1 MSRSPFVRHFRGYKL
16 GAVGEHKDSSQPGA
30 IGGLKFVRKGCVDD
44 LVDSRTLHDISGIA
58 DPIERARAVSRAM
71 VEQQGLSEEAARIRR
86 GAIAE
91 AREAGHTLEE
101 IAKALGVTPGRVS
114 QMRKGPIARAPEQ
127 PMARGPRVLV
137 QRALPTDP
145 GTRGSKSLFLS
156 EAQRQGIRPDRKML
170 YVGTEPAAEHVAAC
184 LRAVPGDE
192 VIARRKLMLADE
204 VPVRIA
210 TSYFR
215 ADLFSGTR
223 IAEPEFVQPSLQSA
237 IEALGYAFGHAE
249 ETLTSRPATRFEA
262 DTLALD
268 PGEWVVQVLRASY
281 SSEDTPIHT
290 LETIC
295 AATRHIFTIGQVGAL
310 DEF

>member
-1 MSRSPFVRHFRGYKL
+1 M
-16 GAVGEHKDSSQPGA
+16 
-30 IGGLKFVRKGCVDD
+30 D
-44 LVDSRTLHDISGIA
+44 LRTLRDLSAIA
-58 DPIERARAVSRAM
+58 DPIERARALSRAM
-71 VEQQGLSEEAARIRR
+71 TEQQGLTEEAARMRR

-91 AREAGHTLEE
+91 AREAGHTLDE
-101 IAKALGVTPGRVS
+101 IAKALGVSPGRVS
-114 QMRKGPIARAPEQ
+114 QMRKGPTARAPE
-127 PMARGPRVLV
+127 PPATKGARVIV

-145 GTRGSKSLFLS
+145 ATRASVSLFLV
-156 EAQRQGIRPDRKML
+156 EAERQGVSPGRKML
-170 YVGTEPAAEHVAAC
+170 YVGPEPASEHVAAC
-184 LRAVPGDE
+184 LRVQPGDE
-192 VIARRKLMLADE
+192 IIARRKMMTAND

-223 IAEPEFVQPSLQSA
+223 IAEPEFVKPSLQAA
-237 IEALGYAFGHAE
+237 IVALGYAFGHAE

-262 DTLALD
+262 ETLELE

-281 SSEDTPIHT
+281 STEGTPIHI

-295 AATRHIFTIGQVGAL
+295 ASTRHIFTIGQVGGM

>member
-1 MSRSPFVRHFRGYKL
+1 M
-16 GAVGEHKDSSQPGA
+16 
-30 IGGLKFVRKGCVDD
+30 D
-44 LVDSRTLHDISGIA
+44 LRTLRDISAIA
-58 DPIERARAVSRAM
+58 DPIERARAISRAM
-71 VEQQGLSEEAARIRR
+71 TDQQGLTEEAARLRR

-101 IAKALGVTPGRVS
+101 IARALGVSPGRVS
-114 QMRKGPIARAPEQ
+114 QMRKGPTAKAPE
-127 PMARGPRVLV
+127 PPASKGSRVIV

-145 GTRGSKSLFLS
+145 ATRGSVSLFLV
-156 EAQRQGIRPDRKML
+156 EAERQGIRPEREML
-170 YVGTEPAAEHVAAC
+170 YIGPEPASEHVAAC
-184 LRAVPGDE
+184 LQVQPGDE
-192 VIARRKLMLADE
+192 IIARRKMMTANA

-223 IAEPEFVQPSLQSA
+223 IAEPEFVKPSLQAA
-237 IEALGYAFGHAE
+237 IEALGYAFGRAD
-249 ETLTSRPATRFEA
+249 ETLTARPATRFEA
-262 DTLALD
+262 QTLDLE

-281 SSEDTPIHT
+281 STEGTPVHT

-295 AATRHIFTIGQVGAL
+295 AATRHIFTIGQVGGM

>member
-1 MSRSPFVRHFRGYKL
+1 MLR
-16 GAVGEHKDSSQPGA
+16 
-30 IGGLKFVRKGCVDD
+30 D
-44 LVDSRTLHDISGIA
+44 LSAIA
-58 DPIERARAVSRAM
+58 DPIDRARAISRAM
-71 VEQQGLSEEAARIRR
+71 TEQQGLTEEAARIRR

-101 IAKALGVTPGRVS
+101 IAKALGVSPGRIS
-114 QMRKGPIARAPEQ
+114 QMRKGPTAKAPE
-127 PMARGPRVLV
+127 PPAKTGTRVIV

-145 GTRGSKSLFLS
+145 ATRGSVSLFLV
-156 EAQRQGIRPDRKML
+156 EAERQGVTPGRKML
-170 YVGTEPAAEHVAAC
+170 YVGPEPASEHVAAC
-184 LRAVPGDE
+184 LRVEPGDE
-192 VIARRKLMLADE
+192 IIARRKMMTAND

-215 ADLFSGTR
+215 SDLFAGTR
-223 IAEPEFVQPSLQSA
+223 IAEPEFVKPSLQAA
-237 IEALGYAFGHAE
+237 IVALGYAFGHAE

-262 DTLALD
+262 ETLELE

-281 SSEDTPIHT
+281 STEGTPIHI

-295 AATRHIFTIGQVGAL
+295 ASTRHIFTIGQVGGM

>member
-1 MSRSPFVRHFRGYKL
+1 
-16 GAVGEHKDSSQPGA
+16 
-30 IGGLKFVRKGCVDD
+30 VD
-44 LVDSRTLHDISGIA
+44 LRTLRDISAIT
-58 DPIERARAVSRAM
+58 DPIERARAISRAM
-71 VEQQGLSEEAARIRR
+71 TEQQGLTEEAARLRR

-101 IAKALGVTPGRVS
+101 IAGALGVSPGRVS
-114 QMRKGPIARAPEQ
+114 QMRKGPTAKAPE
-127 PMARGPRVLV
+127 PPASKGARVIV

-145 GTRGSKSLFLS
+145 ATRGSVSLFLV
-156 EAQRQGIRPDRKML
+156 EAERQGISPERQML
-170 YVGTEPAAEHVAAC
+170 YIGPEPAREHVAAC
-184 LRAVPGDE
+184 LKVQPGDE
-192 VIARRKLMLADE
+192 IIARRKMMTANG

-223 IAEPEFVQPSLQSA
+223 IAEPEFVKPSLQSA
-237 IEALGYAFGHAE
+237 ILALGYAFGHAD
-249 ETLTSRPATRFEA
+249 ETLTARPATTFEGE
-262 DTLALD
+262 TLDLD

-281 SSEDTPIHT
+281 STEGTPVHT

-295 AATRHIFTIGQVGAL
+295 AATRHLFTIGQVGGL

>member
-1 MSRSPFVRHFRGYKL
+1 
-16 GAVGEHKDSSQPGA
+16 
-30 IGGLKFVRKGCVDD
+30 VD
-44 LVDSRTLHDISGIA
+44 LRTLRDISAIA
-58 DPIERARAVSRAM
+58 DPIERARAISRAM
-71 VEQQGLSEEAARIRR
+71 TEQQGLTEEAARIRR

-114 QMRKGPIARAPEQ
+114 QMRKGPAAKAPESAVSQ
-127 PMARGPRVLV
+127 GAKVIV

-145 GTRGSKSLFLS
+145 ATRGSMSLFLT
-156 EAQRQGIRPDRKML
+156 EAERQGIKPGRAML
-170 YVGTEPAAEHVAAC
+170 YVGKEPASEHVAAC
-184 LRAVPGDE
+184 LQVDSGE
-192 VIARRKLMLADE
+192 EIIARRKMMTAND

-215 ADLFSGTR
+215 ADLFTRTR
-223 IAEPEFVQPSLQSA
+223 IAEPEFVKPSLQAA
-237 IEALGYAFGHAE
+237 IEALGYCFGHAE

-262 DTLALD
+262 DTLKLD

-281 SSEDTPIHT
+281 SAEGTPIHT

-295 AATRHIFTIGQVGAL
+295 AATRHIFTIGQVGGL

>member
-1 MSRSPFVRHFRGYKL
+1 M
-16 GAVGEHKDSSQPGA
+16 
-30 IGGLKFVRKGCVDD
+30 D
-44 LVDSRTLHDISGIA
+44 LRTLRDISAIT
-58 DPIERARAVSRAM
+58 DPIERARALSRAM
-71 VEQQGLSEEAARIRR
+71 TEQQGLTEEAARMRR

-101 IAKALGVTPGRVS
+101 IAKALGVSPGRVS
-114 QMRKGPIARAPEQ
+114 QMRKGPTAKAPE
-127 PMARGPRVLV
+127 PATTKGTKVIV

-145 GTRGSKSLFLS
+145 ATRASVSLFLV
-156 EAQRQGIRPDRKML
+156 EAEQQGLHPGREML
-170 YVGTEPAAEHVAAC
+170 YVGPEPANEHVAAC
-184 LRAVPGDE
+184 LQVEPGDE
-192 VIARRKLMLADE
+192 IIARRKMMTADK

-215 ADLFSGTR
+215 TDLFGGTR
-223 IAEPEFVQPSLQSA
+223 IAEPEFVKPSLQSA
-237 IEALGYAFGHAE
+237 IVALGYSFGHAE

-262 DTLALD
+262 ETLELD

-281 SSEDTPIHT
+281 STEGTPIHT

-295 AATRHIFTIGQVGAL
+295 AATRHIFTIGQVGGM